1 MSPEPR
7 DDRQES
13 ERDEY
18 GETEVSQDK
27 AGGRENEIGRING
40 IIWLLLGVLEVI
52 IGMRV
57 VLKLLEAN
65 PDNGFANFIYRLA
78 RVFVW
83 PFFGLVAEPIS
94 TSGSVL
100 EVGSIIAMVVY
111 LLIAWGITRL
121 VYLVMKPSRVRSE
134 RTVHRPR

>member
-40 IIWLLLGVLEVI
+40 IIL
-52 IGMRV
+52 
-57 VLKLLEAN
+57 
-65 PDNGFANFIYRLA
+65 
-78 RVFVW
+78 
-83 PFFGLVAEPIS
+83 S
-94 TSGSVL
+94 
-100 EVGSIIAMVVY
+100 
-111 LLIAWGITRL
+111 LIHI
-121 VYLVMKPSRVRSE
+121 
-134 RTVHRPR
+134 